1 MVLEQQEEAEA
12 AQGRRKAARSLQG
25 EMQIFLPFTTV
36 HLGKSLCVGLN
47 SAQVSCS
54 IRENS
59 QTHNQC
65 LQCSVITEVS
75 FQHCHMLSW
84 LGEESISPRQNFS
97 LA

>member
-1 MVLEQQEEAEA
+1 MVLEQQEEAA
-12 AQGRRKAARSLQG
+12 RGRRKAAHSLQG
-25 EMQIFLPFTTV
+25 EMQIFLPFIAV

-65 LQCSVITEVS
+65 LQRSVITEVS

-84 LGEESISPRQNFS
+84 LGEESISPRHYFS